1 MTRPQLFSTNCA
13 TAYKCFILLWGFII
27 FSVSEVSA
35 IKPDVALDTIVK
47 GTVVGITDGDTFTL
61 LKKDSTT
68 IKVRLASIDC
78 PERKQAYSA
87 RAKEFVSD
95 AIFGKEVEVRIQSKD
110 RYRRYIAMVYY
121 GRKCLNEELLKN
133 GYAWHYKKYSKDAR
147 LQSMEDKARKLRRGL
162 WADTHPV
169 APWNWRER

>member
-1 MTRPQLFSTNCA
+1 MKTFHLNSLSIKKNLFLVCLHLAVVGFTGINHANAQQEQLT
-13 TAYKCFILLWGFII
+13 
-27 FSVSEVSA
+27 
-35 IKPDVALDTIVK
+35 

-147 LQSMEDKARKLRRGL
+147 LQSMEDKARKRRIGL